1 MPEGNKESMTAKTRL
16 AMSLPGQPQR
26 ATLSNLLRH
35 LHAPFAAFYETVS
48 DRHIMSDG
56 NSTPS
61 TAAMLMKGRL
71 PHFVPACKVS
81 RFLEQWSRQKYYG
94 VEEMNTEPGVLG
106 LFHYIL
112 DALIRSPG
120 HRHQIN
126 VAGEFRFCRRPTQS
140 HVLSNSVSFFHSF
153 ISADAIA
160 AKLLERCH
168 QQNVDVIAADYQ
180 S

>member
-61 TAAMLMKGRL
+61 TAAMLMKGRPSEVVIENRL
-71 PHFVPACKVS
+71 
-81 RFLEQWSRQKYYG
+81 RFFASMMRRSTDCL
-94 VEEMNTEPGVLG
+94 VLVVM
-106 LFHYIL
+106 
-112 DALIRSPG
+112 R
-120 HRHQIN
+120 
-126 VAGEFRFCRRPTQS
+126 T
-140 HVLSNSVSFFHSF
+140 SNSNWKRLPPYRSK
-153 ISADAIA
+153 
-160 AKLLERCH
+160 KLWTKE
-168 QQNVDVIAADYQ
+168 
-180 S
+180 